1 MKAQRV
7 ELFVCPMATPAD
19 TSGLQQ
25 LADAGKIK
33 PDTLVALVGKTEG
46 TGAHDDWGRV
56 WADVVLREWTGR
68 FLGIPAADVAKQV
81 IFVLSG
87 GCPGVIT
94 PHIAAVSREWVDVPD
109 GESDARGDKRLVVGR
124 AGSDPMPP
132 EEVGRMGQIHKVA
145 AATHLAM
152 ADAGL
157 SDPKDVHLVM
167 VKVPGLTTASIKD
180 AESRGKTVVSHDL
193 TFGPEGAGAYA
204 NDAAALGV
212 AMALGEVPEAALSD
226 EVVRA
231 NWDLYSE
238 VAMTSSGGEKRHGEV
253 VVFGN
258 SSTSRSPLRIGHAVT
273 RDFIDAEGVRNAL
286 RSAGL
291 RFSNG
296 LPLESDL
303 ARLVHV
309 FAKSVIPGSDQIRG
323 QRITLLDDADA
334 YQIGKALGGML
345 VASVTGRTTN
355 YVSGGE
361 RNSHQG
367 PPGGNI
373 VAAVVRA
380 ES

>member
-19 TSGLQQ
+19 TTGLQK
-25 LADAGKIK
+25 LVDSGKIRA
-33 PDTLVALVGKTEG
+33 DTLVALVGKTEG

-68 FLGIPAADVAKQV
+68 LLGIPAGDVASHV

-94 PHIAAVSREWVDVPD
+94 PHIVAVTREWVQVPD
-109 GESDARGDKRLVVGR
+109 EAAGDKRLVVGR

-132 EEVGRMGQIHKVA
+132 EEVGRMGQIRKVA
-145 AATHLAM
+145 EATRLAM

-157 SDPKDVHLVM
+157 TDPKDVHLVM

-180 AESRGKTVVSHDL
+180 AESRGKSVVSHDL
-193 TFGPEGAGAYA
+193 TFGPEGAGVYA

-212 AMALGEVPEAALSD
+212 AMALGEVPEAKLSD
-226 EVVRA
+226 DVVRRD
-231 NWDLYSE
+231 WDLYSE

-258 SSTSRSPLRIGHAVT
+258 SSMSQSRLRIGHAVT

-291 RFSNG
+291 HFNG
-296 LPLESDL
+296 MPAEADL
-303 ARLVHV
+303 SRLVHV

-373 VAAVVRA
+373 VAAVVRTDA
-380 ES
+380 